1 MDIMRFKGG
10 LGNQMFQY
18 ALMEALR
25 ECGRQVRGNLGF
37 YKLHINEMPF
47 ILDKVFPNV
56 ILEEV
61 SDKIFNIVN
70 ERWQMIKADPQ
81 QMYSYWDDI
90 MKVFFFVEQQDAI
103 YDSRVFDTRESVF
116 VGYWQTEKY
125 FYNIRSQI
133 LNKFCFKLNNYQ
145 LLEYGKYI
153 SEGFYSIHIRRGDY
167 LEKSEL
173 YGGICTRKYYTDAIE
188 YIKYR
193 DKNAKFI
200 VFSDE
205 TDRNKLSLLL
215 GKDNIIYFQ
224 QEDFTEY
231 EDWYDMYLMT
241 QCKGNIIANSSF
253 SWWGAWLNQHKNK
266 LVIAPKVWLNGKAT
280 IDIWCDNWI
289 RL

>member
-1 MDIMRFKGG
+1 M
-10 LGNQMFQY
+10 
-18 ALMEALR
+18 
-25 ECGRQVRGNLGF
+25 
-37 YKLHINEMPF
+37 
-47 ILDKVFPNV
+47 
-56 ILEEV
+56 
-61 SDKIFNIVN
+61 
-70 ERWQMIKADPQ
+70 
-81 QMYSYWDDI
+81 
-90 MKVFFFVEQQDAI
+90 
-103 YDSRVFDTRESVF
+103 
-116 VGYWQTEKY
+116 
-125 FYNIRSQI
+125 
-133 LNKFCFKLNNYQ
+133 NKFCFKLNNYQ

-231 EDWYDMYLMT
+231 EDWYDMYLMSI
-241 QCKGNIIANSSF
+241 CKHNIIANSTF
-253 SWWGAWLNQHKNK
+253 SWWGAWLNRNDNK
-266 LVIAPKVWLNGKAT
+266 IVVAPQKWINIYKYE
-280 IDIWCDNWI
+280 DIYPKEWVQI
-289 RL
+289 